1 MMFMRMTLGVGR
13 MGSEQ
18 RLLRSREI
26 TLESINELLLDDY
39 IEEMEGSN
47 GTEYNIYPFSQDVKY
62 KVKVENN
69 YMMSCEFKNFTYNL
83 YTYKHITVLKF
94 ITVSSMSQNP

>member
-1 MMFMRMTLGVGR
+1 

-47 GTEYNIYPFSQDVKY
+47 NIYSFSQEDVKY
-62 KVKVENN
+62 KVKVANN
-69 YMMSCEFKNFTYNL
+69 YVMSYEFRYFTYSL
-83 YTYKHITVLKF
+83 CSYKHMFLLY
-94 ITVSSMSQNP
+94 